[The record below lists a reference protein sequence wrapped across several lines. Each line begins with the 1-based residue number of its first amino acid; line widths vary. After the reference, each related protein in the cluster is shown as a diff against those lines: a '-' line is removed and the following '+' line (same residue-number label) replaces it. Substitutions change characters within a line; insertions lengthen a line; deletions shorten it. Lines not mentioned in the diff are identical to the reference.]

1 MVTLLYLVAGPSRA
15 WLRRVA
21 AAVTAASRRQQTG
34 GDPERAEGSKARAT
48 TSDAFAAAGTL
59 ALVAL
64 DKREAD
70 MEERALAAAA
80 AAADLEERATALA
93 KREAKVEERALAA
106 EAARRVATRGRAT
119 GVVASSSGP
128 SIGRGLH
135 GRGRWRPPSEG

>member
-1 MVTLLYLVAGPSRA
+1 M
-15 WLRRVA
+15 
-21 AAVTAASRRQQTG
+21 VTAASRRQQTG

-70 MEERALAAAA
+70 MEERALAA
-80 AAADLEERATALA
+80 
-93 KREAKVEERALAA
+93 